1 MRLEVGVKEITLDT
15 KTAVKRLASRPIVK
29 ALETNYSQT
38 AAANAGKLDLDT
50 VGRQALT
57 SYLSGKDPLRLGTG
71 DASDQRYAQ
80 QAAAILTYRDTEH
93 SGLVGSIDQMGTDL
107 KGNSIRQSSPGA
119 KSTMPELP
127 EVETV
132 ARGLA
137 QGIAGRR
144 VVTMKLNRA
153 DLRTKLPLGLAA
165 RIEGQRILR
174 VGRRAKYLLFH
185 LESGGVLLAHLGMSG
200 RMVLGAN
207 GNDAE
212 RKHDHV
218 VVTFEDGTVLRFND
232 ARRFGMLDLVE
243 SEAALAAHPRLA
255 DLGPEPLGNE
265 FSGPI
270 LAAALAGKAT
280 PIKAALLDQ
289 RVVAGLGNIYVCES
303 LYWAGVSPRR
313 LAGTVAGERAEK
325 LARAIRQVLERAIA
339 AGGSSL
345 RDYVQASGELGYFQ
359 HHWAVYGK
367 EGEPCPGCDCG
378 KAIRRIVQSG
388 RSTFY
393 CAKRQR

>member
-1 MRLEVGVKEITLDT
+1 
-15 KTAVKRLASRPIVK
+15 
-29 ALETNYSQT
+29 
-38 AAANAGKLDLDT
+38 
-50 VGRQALT
+50 
-57 SYLSGKDPLRLGTG
+57 
-71 DASDQRYAQ
+71 
-80 QAAAILTYRDTEH
+80 
-93 SGLVGSIDQMGTDL
+93 
-107 KGNSIRQSSPGA
+107 
-119 KSTMPELP
+119 MPELP

-132 ARGLA
+132 ARGLE
-137 QGIAGRR
+137 QGVAGRR
-144 VVTMKLNRA
+144 VVRLQLNRA
-153 DLRTKLPLGLAA
+153 DLRTALPPGLAS
-165 RIEGQRILR
+165 RIEGQRIAR

-185 LESGGVLLAHLGMSG
+185 LEGGGVLIAHLGMSG
-200 RMVLGAN
+200 RMVLGAD
-207 GNDAE
+207 GTDAE

-218 VVTFEDGTVLRFND
+218 VVTFDDGTVLRFND
-232 ARRFGMLDLVE
+232 ARRFGLLDFAD
-243 SEAALAAHPRLA
+243 SEAALLSHPRLVH
-255 DLGPEPLGNE
+255 LGPEPLGNA
-265 FSGPI
+265 FSGPV

-313 LAGTVAGERAEK
+313 LAGTVGVARAER
-325 LARAIRQVLERAIA
+325 LAHAIRDVLERAIA

-367 EGEPCPGCDCG
+367 DGAPCPGCDCG
-378 KAIRRIVQSG
+378 QAIRRIVQSG